1 MSVFGFP
8 GFHENLVD
16 VGAPKRPLE
25 EDEEFQTLMRQ
36 RTNYRPE
43 GYRPPDTLN
52 REIFEA
58 IERGNVLEE
67 HAGRLIADH
76 NALDAEHERL
86 RQAHGFLQMK
96 HEYVGVRHE
105 PEETWFYKVFY
116 DAIVNDN
123 AYNVTL
129 LLTIQDPPLRNA
141 LLNHRWYEDEV
152 DVEWPGDLDLFT
164 DVGDESDKFWTP
176 VGVAVCRG
184 SETVLHILIEA
195 GANISTYNDL
205 AFRAAVYLGNL
216 AMVGLLLDAGA
227 ENSEDSLIE
236 PAYNGNDE
244 MVALLIARSNA
255 NVHVD
260 NDWPLRLAARKGH
273 DVVVARLIA
282 AEANVRAKDDQA
294 LRKAAK
300 NGYDAVVA
308 LLIAAKANV
317 RAKDDQAL
325 LEAAENGHEAVVALL
340 IEAYSDIDA
349 IKKAEHF
356 KKALDLAAENGHDAV
371 VARLIAA
378 KANVHGRHGA
388 IFLTKPP

>member
-1 MSVFGFP
+1 
-8 GFHENLVD
+8 
-16 VGAPKRPLE
+16 
-25 EDEEFQTLMRQ
+25 
-36 RTNYRPE
+36 
-43 GYRPPDTLN
+43 
-52 REIFEA
+52 
-58 IERGNVLEE
+58 
-67 HAGRLIADH
+67 
-76 NALDAEHERL
+76 
-86 RQAHGFLQMK
+86 
-96 HEYVGVRHE
+96 
-105 PEETWFYKVFY
+105 
-116 DAIVNDN
+116 VNDN

-349 IKKAEHF
+349 IKKAELFKKALDLAAENGHEAVVALLIEAYSDIDAIKKAEHF